1 MTRLSWE
8 ERFWIFLSEGQ
19 EGTNFRTTVGKHA
32 TKILNVCTMW
42 PQTLLI
48 LSWKW
53 HRIFAFQFCF
63 LAFLCSDWM
72 MCATCLYYPQ
82 LPLSHI
88 SCKPKVFWHFIRSLV
103 NSIPWRLQE
112 YRCSAFLL
120 HSILMRNHLFSLQ
133 ELPWSIKRKKN
144 ICFHSNFA
152 FLWASHKLKPRGHKY
167 HRVFLTEHEM
177 LCCNCTQKGWNYDI
191 FT

>member
-1 MTRLSWE
+1 MSVQCDLRHYSSFPE
-8 ERFWIFLSEGQ
+8 N
-19 EGTNFRTTVGKHA
+19 GTESSLF
-32 TKILNVCTMW
+32 
-42 PQTLLI
+42 
-48 LSWKW
+48 SS
-53 HRIFAFQFCF
+53 AFF